1 MDKSGSVDYNGKMTS
16 SKIRQNFESNESADS
31 SDLLDPSAKTKEDSQ
46 KSQERNSSGD
56 AASSPAIDFAPGE
69 LLNLD
74 DPSLYINRELS
85 LLDFQKR
92 VLEEA
97 QDESN
102 PLLERFKFLSII
114 GSNIEEFFMV
124 RVAGLK
130 RQLENGTVS
139 VGPDGL
145 SPSEQLG
152 SVRETV
158 KSLLEDSHNC
168 LVQSLL
174 PSLKQ
179 ANILICRYEELSAEQ
194 RSLVQSYFLQ
204 SIFPV
209 LTPLAF
215 DPGHP
220 FPHISNL
227 SLNLAILILDNRG
240 EERFARVKIPDT
252 LPQLIAIDKPSLGAN
267 KSSSPNKQE
276 AFIWL
281 DDLISANLDVLFPG
295 MQVLESHPF
304 HVTRDGEVEIQEW
317 EAEDLLE
324 TTEQGIRQRR
334 FGDVVRLTVDLGMP
348 EPLLEILTENLEIET
363 EDVYR
368 VRGRFPLSNLKSIY
382 SLDRP
387 DLKDPPFLPML
398 PSVLNP
404 DTADDDIFAAIRKR
418 DIMLH
423 HPFDSFQPVINFLH
437 MAARDPNVLAI
448 KMTLYRVGRNS
459 PVVEALLDAMRHG
472 KQVAVLV
479 ELKAR
484 FDEESNIEWAKALEK
499 EGVHIVYGLLGLK
512 IHSKVALVVRR
523 EGDAIRRYVHLGTG
537 NYNPVTAHL
546 YTDIGL
552 FTCDD
557 EIGSDVTD
565 LFNYLTGYSAKR
577 DYRKLLV
584 APINMREQLEA
595 FIRREIENHKAGK
608 TSHIIFKLNAL
619 VDPGM
624 IELLYEASR
633 AGVKIDL
640 IVRGACCLRPGIP
653 GVSENIQVRS
663 IVGRFLEHSRI
674 YYFHNAG
681 KDEIFLGS
689 ADLMPRNLYRRV
701 EIIFP
706 VRDPRLSNY
715 LREDVLNTYLA
726 DHVKAREMLSD
737 GHYIRCQAKAE
748 FECINSQMSF
758 LNKRP
763 PWELTL

>member
-1 MDKSGSVDYNGKMTS
+1 MTS
-16 SKIRQNFESNESADS
+16 SKTRQKLDGKDEPEESASKENRSRKTLDFGPAESADACEIQS
-31 SDLLDPSAKTKEDSQ
+31 LEDT
-46 KSQERNSSGD
+46 
-56 AASSPAIDFAPGE
+56 
-69 LLNLD
+69 
-74 DPSLYINRELS
+74 SLYINRELS
-85 LLDFQKR
+85 LLAFQKR

-97 QDESN
+97 QDEAN
-102 PLLERFKFLSII
+102 PLLERFKFLSIV

-130 RQLENGTVS
+130 RQLESGVAT

-145 SPSEQLG
+145 TPMEQLEA
-152 SVRETV
+152 VRVEV
-158 KSLLEDSHNC
+158 KELLETAHDC
-168 LVQSLL
+168 LVNSLMPAL
-174 PSLKQ
+174 QQ
-179 ANILICRYEELSAEQ
+179 ANIHIYRYEDLSPEQ
-194 RSLVQSYFLQ
+194 RTHVQAYFLQ

-227 SLNLAILILDNRG
+227 SLNEAILILDNKG

-252 LPQLIAIDKPSLGAN
+252 LPQLIAVDRPELSTAKQSLLT
-267 KSSSPNKQE
+267 KLES
-276 AFIWL
+276 FIWL
-281 DDLISANLDVLFPG
+281 DDLIRANLDVLFPG
-295 MQVLESHPF
+295 MTVIESHPF
-304 HVTRDGEVEIQEW
+304 HVTRDGELEIQEW

-348 EPLLEILTENLEIET
+348 EPLLEILMSNLEIEPV
-363 EDVYR
+363 DVYR
-368 VRGRFPLSNLKSIY
+368 VRGRFPLSNLKHIY
-382 SLDRP
+382 ALDRAE
-387 DLKDPPFLPML
+387 LKDPPFLPMF

-404 DTADDDIFAAIRKR
+404 DTAEEDIFSAIRKR
-418 DIMLH
+418 DILLH
-423 HPFDSFQPVINFLH
+423 HPFDSFAPVVNFLNL
-437 MAARDPNVLAI
+437 AARDPNVLAI
-448 KMTLYRVGRNS
+448 KMTLYRVGKNS

-499 EGVHIVYGLLGLK
+499 EGVHVVYGLLGLK

-523 EGDAIRRYVHLGTG
+523 EGEAIRRYVHLGTG

-546 YTDIGL
+546 YTDLGL

-565 LFNYLTGYSAKR
+565 LFNYLTGYSAKK

-584 APINMREQLEA
+584 APINLREQIEMC
-595 FIRREIENHKAGK
+595 IRREIEHHKNGRPA
-608 TSHIIFKLNAL
+608 HLIFKLNAI

-624 IELLYEASR
+624 IQLLYEASR
-633 AGVKIDL
+633 AGVQVDL

-674 YYFHNAG
+674 YYFQNGG
-681 KDEIFLGS
+681 KDEMFLGS

-701 EIIFP
+701 EVMFP
-706 VRDPRLSNY
+706 VRDPRLAAY
-715 LREDVLNTYLA
+715 VRDDILNTYMA
-726 DHVKAREMLSD
+726 DHVKSREMLPD
-737 GHYIRCQAKAE
+737 GSYIRCQAKAE
-748 FECINSQMSF
+748 YECINSQLSF
-758 LNKRP
+758 IGRKP
-763 PWELTL
+763 PWEVN